1 LTKLSEIPFLPHDRQ
16 DAVALVEDS
25 GIQITYRELADKVRV
40 LGDSLSIPKSLVFL
54 YTAND
59 VESVV
64 RFVAS
69 LYAGHA
75 VALLDPALP
84 SAARVLLESRYRPGF
99 VFDPMNRAPST
110 HASGHS
116 INDSLSVLLSTSG
129 STGGSKFVRLTLANL
144 EANAKSIATSLRV
157 SSNDVAAGH
166 LPLHYSYGLS
176 VLLSHLVTGA
186 KTVITSHGL
195 MDRELWS
202 VLKMNAVT
210 HFPGVPFHYEMLLK
224 LGFERLGLESIR
236 TLTQAGG
243 HLRVELREKAY
254 RYMNDRGGRFYVMYG
269 QTEAAP
275 RITTLDHEMFLDHR
289 ESVGR
294 VIPGGRLIIRDEAGS
309 VLPAGREGIVWYEGP
324 NVMMGYA
331 ESIADL
337 ARGDELSGVLATGDI
352 GRLTDDGHLTITG
365 RVKRMGKIYGLRVN
379 LDEIE
384 RLAKVVHAQS
394 AVVQQGEK
402 ITVMMVASLEEGPA
416 LIEKVRVEFAR
427 HFTVPATAYQFKLV
441 EEIPTTSRGKVD
453 YQRLQ
458 SVG

>member
-1 LTKLSEIPFLPHDRQ
+1 LTFFTEIPFLPHNRP
-16 DAVALVEDS
+16 DAVALVEDGGS
-25 GIQITYRELADKVRV
+25 QITYGELADMVR
-40 LGDSLSIPKSLVFL
+40 LLSASLAMPKALIFL
-54 YTAND
+54 YAAND
-59 VESVV
+59 IRSVA
-64 RFVAS
+64 RFLAS
-69 LYAGHA
+69 LHAGHA
-75 VALLDPALP
+75 VALLDPDLP
-84 SAARVLLESRYRPGF
+84 SAARVALESRYKPGI
-99 VFDPMNRAPST
+99 VLDSAGDAPSLK
-110 HASGHS
+110 AYECP
-116 INDSLSVLLSTSG
+116 INDALAVLLSTSG

-157 SSNDVAAGH
+157 SQNDVAAGH

-186 KTVITSHGL
+186 KIVLTSRGL
-195 MDRELWS
+195 MDRELWP
-202 VLKMNAVT
+202 VMKANAVS
-210 HFPGVPFHYEMLLK
+210 HFPGVPFHYEMLLR
-224 LGFERLGLESIR
+224 LGLERLGLESLR

-254 RYMNDRGGRFYVMYG
+254 KYMNDRGGRFYVMYG

-275 RITTLDHEMFLDHR
+275 RITTLDHDEFVEHR

-294 VIPGGRLIIRDEAGS
+294 AISGGRLFIRDESGL

-331 ESIADL
+331 ESVADL
-337 ARGDELSGVLATGDI
+337 ARGDELAGVLATGDV

-384 RLAKVVHAQS
+384 RLVKRVHAHS
-394 AVVQQGEK
+394 AVVQQGER
-402 ITVMMVASLEEGPA
+402 ITVVMVASPDEGPA
-416 LIEKVRVEFAR
+416 LIEKARVEFAR

-441 EEIPTTSRGKVD
+441 DEIPTTSRGKVD

>member
-64 RFVAS
+64 RFLAS

-75 VALLDPALP
+75 VALLDSALP
-84 SAARVLLESRYRPGF
+84 SATRVLLESRYRPGF
-99 VFDPMNRAPST
+99 VFDPANRAPSID
-110 HASGHS
+110 ASGHS
-116 INDSLSVLLSTSG
+116 INNGLSVLLSTSG
-129 STGGSKFVRLTLANL
+129 STGGSKFVRLSLANL

-157 SSNDVAAGH
+157 SPNDVAAGH

-186 KTVITSHGL
+186 KTVLTSHGL

-202 VLKMNAVT
+202 VLKTNAVT

-275 RITTLDHEMFLDHR
+275 RITTLDHEKFLDHR

-294 VIPGGRLIIRDEAGS
+294 VIPGGRLIIRDEAGL

-402 ITVMMVASLEEGPA
+402 ITVMMVASLEEGLA

>member
-1 LTKLSEIPFLPHDRQ
+1 MTFFTEIPFLPHNRP
-16 DAVALVEDS
+16 DAVALVEDGGS
-25 GIQITYRELADKVRV
+25 QITYGELADMVR
-40 LGDSLSIPKSLVFL
+40 LLSASLAMPKALIFL
-54 YTAND
+54 YAAND
-59 VESVV
+59 IRSVA
-64 RFVAS
+64 RFLAS
-69 LYAGHA
+69 LHAGHA
-75 VALLDPALP
+75 VALLDPDLP
-84 SAARVLLESRYRPGF
+84 SAARVALESRYKPGI
-99 VFDPMNRAPST
+99 VLDSAGDAPSLK
-110 HASGHS
+110 AYECP
-116 INDSLSVLLSTSG
+116 INDALAVLLSTSG

-157 SSNDVAAGH
+157 SQNDVAAGH

-186 KTVITSHGL
+186 KIVLTSRGL
-195 MDRELWS
+195 MDRELWP
-202 VLKMNAVT
+202 VMKANAVS
-210 HFPGVPFHYEMLLK
+210 HFPGVPFHYEMLLR
-224 LGFERLGLESIR
+224 LGLERLGLESLR

-254 RYMNDRGGRFYVMYG
+254 KYMNDRGGRFYVMYG

-275 RITTLDHEMFLDHR
+275 RITTLDHDEFVEHR

-294 VIPGGRLIIRDEAGS
+294 AISGGRLFIRDESGL

-331 ESIADL
+331 ESVADL
-337 ARGDELSGVLATGDI
+337 ARGDELAGVLATGDV

-384 RLAKVVHAQS
+384 RLVKRVHAHS
-394 AVVQQGEK
+394 AVVQQGER
-402 ITVMMVASLEEGPA
+402 ITVVMVASPDEGPA
-416 LIEKVRVEFAR
+416 LIEKARVEFAR

-441 EEIPTTSRGKVD
+441 DEIPTTSRGKVD

>member
-1 LTKLSEIPFLPHDRQ
+1 MTKLSEIPFLPHDRQ

-64 RFVAS
+64 RFLAS

-75 VALLDPALP
+75 VALLDSALP
-84 SAARVLLESRYRPGF
+84 SATRVLLESRYRPGF
-99 VFDPMNRAPST
+99 VFDPANRAPSID
-110 HASGHS
+110 ASGHS
-116 INDSLSVLLSTSG
+116 INNGLSVLLSTSG
-129 STGGSKFVRLTLANL
+129 STGGSKFVRLSLANL

-157 SSNDVAAGH
+157 SPNDVAAGH

-186 KTVITSHGL
+186 KTVLTSHGL

-202 VLKMNAVT
+202 VLKTNAVT

-275 RITTLDHEMFLDHR
+275 RITTLDHEKFLDHR

-294 VIPGGRLIIRDEAGS
+294 VIPGGRLIIRDEAGL

-402 ITVMMVASLEEGPA
+402 ITVMMVASLEEGLA

>member
-1 LTKLSEIPFLPHDRQ
+1 
-16 DAVALVEDS
+16 
-25 GIQITYRELADKVRV
+25 
-40 LGDSLSIPKSLVFL
+40 
-54 YTAND
+54 
-59 VESVV
+59 
-64 RFVAS
+64 
-69 LYAGHA
+69 
-75 VALLDPALP
+75 
-84 SAARVLLESRYRPGF
+84 
-99 VFDPMNRAPST
+99 
-110 HASGHS
+110 
-116 INDSLSVLLSTSG
+116 
-129 STGGSKFVRLTLANL
+129 
-144 EANAKSIATSLRV
+144 
-157 SSNDVAAGH
+157 
-166 LPLHYSYGLS
+166 
-176 VLLSHLVTGA
+176 
-186 KTVITSHGL
+186 
-195 MDRELWS
+195 
-202 VLKMNAVT
+202 
-210 HFPGVPFHYEMLLK
+210 MLLK

>member
-1 LTKLSEIPFLPHDRQ
+1 LTSLSEIPFLPHDRQ

-25 GIQITYRELADKVRV
+25 GIQLTYRDLADKVRV
-40 LGDSLSIPKSLVFL
+40 LGDSLSMPKSLVFL
-54 YTAND
+54 YIAND

-64 RFVAS
+64 RFLAS

-75 VALLDPALP
+75 VTLLDPALP
-84 SAARVLLESRYRPGF
+84 SAARALLESRYRPGF
-99 VFDPMNRAPST
+99 VFDPTNRAPSIQ
-110 HASGHS
+110 APGHS
-116 INDSLSVLLSTSG
+116 INDGLSVLLSTSG

-157 SSNDVAAGH
+157 SPNDVAAGH

-186 KTVITSHGL
+186 KTVLTSHGL

-202 VLKMNAVT
+202 VLKTNAVT
-210 HFPGVPFHYEMLLK
+210 HFPGVPFHYEMILK

-254 RYMNDRGGRFYVMYG
+254 RYMHDRGGRFYVMYG

-275 RITTLDHEMFLDHR
+275 RITTLDHEKFLDHR

-294 VIPGGRLIIRDEAGS
+294 VIPGGCLIIRDEAGL

-331 ESIADL
+331 ESIDDL

-402 ITVMMVASLEEGPA
+402 ITVVMVASLEEGPA

-427 HFTVPATAYQFKLV
+427 RFTVPATAYQFKLV

>member
-1 LTKLSEIPFLPHDRQ
+1 M
-16 DAVALVEDS
+16 ALVED
-25 GIQITYRELADKVRV
+25 GGGQITYGELADMVR
-40 LGDSLSIPKSLVFL
+40 LLSASLVMPKALVFL

-59 VESVV
+59 IRSVA
-64 RFVAS
+64 RFLAS
-69 LYAGHA
+69 LHAGHA
-75 VALLDPALP
+75 VALLDPDLP
-84 SAARVLLESRYRPGF
+84 SAARVSLESRYKPGI
-99 VFDPMNRAPST
+99 VLDSVSDAPSLK
-110 HASGHS
+110 ACDYP
-116 INDSLSVLLSTSG
+116 INDALAVLLSTSG

-157 SSNDVAAGH
+157 RPNDVAAGH

-186 KTVITSHGL
+186 KIVLTSRGL
-195 MDRELWS
+195 MDRELWP
-202 VLKMNAVT
+202 VMKTNAVS
-210 HFPGVPFHYEMLLK
+210 HFPGVPFHYEMLLR
-224 LGFERLGLESIR
+224 LGLERLGLESIR

-275 RITTLDHEMFLDHR
+275 RIATLDHDEFLGHR

-294 VIPGGRLIIRDEAGS
+294 AIPDGRLFIRDESGR

-331 ESIADL
+331 ESVADL
-337 ARGDELSGVLATGDI
+337 ARVDELAGVLATGDI
-352 GRLTDDGHLTITG
+352 GRLGDHGHLTITG

-384 RLAKVVHAQS
+384 RLVKEVHAQS

-402 ITVMMVASLEEGPA
+402 ITVVMVASLEEGPV
-416 LIEKVRVEFAR
+416 LIERARVEFAR

>member
-1 LTKLSEIPFLPHDRQ
+1 MTFFPEIPFLPHNRP
-16 DAVALVEDS
+16 DAVALVEDGGS
-25 GIQITYRELADKVRV
+25 QITYGELADMVR
-40 LGDSLSIPKSLVFL
+40 LLSASLAMPKALIFL
-54 YTAND
+54 YAAND
-59 VESVV
+59 IRSVA
-64 RFVAS
+64 RFLAS
-69 LYAGHA
+69 LHAGHA
-75 VALLDPALP
+75 VALLDPDLP
-84 SAARVLLESRYRPGF
+84 SAARVALESRYKPAIVLDSAG
-99 VFDPMNRAPST
+99 DAPSLK
-110 HASGHS
+110 AYECP
-116 INDSLSVLLSTSG
+116 INDALAVLLSTSG

-157 SSNDVAAGH
+157 SQNDVAAGH

-176 VLLSHLVTGA
+176 VLLSHLLTGA
-186 KTVITSHGL
+186 KIVLTSRGL
-195 MDRELWS
+195 MDRELWP
-202 VLKMNAVT
+202 VMKANAVS
-210 HFPGVPFHYEMLLK
+210 HFPGVPFHYEMLLR
-224 LGFERLGLESIR
+224 LGLERLGLESLR

-254 RYMNDRGGRFYVMYG
+254 KYMNDRGGRFYVMYG

-275 RITTLDHEMFLDHR
+275 RIATLDHDEFLGHR

-294 VIPGGRLIIRDEAGS
+294 AIPDGRLFIRDESGR

-331 ESIADL
+331 ESVADL
-337 ARGDELSGVLATGDI
+337 ARGDELAGVLATGDI
-352 GRLTDDGHLTITG
+352 GRLGDHGHLTITG

-384 RLAKVVHAQS
+384 RLVKEVHAQS

-402 ITVMMVASLEEGPA
+402 ITVVMVASLEEGPV
-416 LIEKVRVEFAR
+416 LIERARVEFAR
-427 HFTVPATAYQFKLV
+427 HFSVPATAYQFKLV